1 MFSVTIYFGPFVSIL
16 VSCIT
21 LTGNTLP
28 ILTMSCCRNSASSR
42 RKEREGAASTRDLK
56 ISFLSFAYWS
66 TSLFNLI
73 KSSFTFCCCAANR
86 VNHSGLV
93 CAAVFFGDL
102 RHFIGDSIVL
112 LSCRRNSTS
121 SRRKEREGAT
131 SSEHPQVIS
140 KSHLCP
146 SPLAALPCLT

>member
-73 KSSFTFCCCAANR
+73 KSSFTFCCCVTPPWLLEHLH
-86 VNHSGLV
+86 VNFDLH
-93 CAAVFFGDL
+93 FFHKEHTPPDMFRSRFYEL
-102 RHFIGDSIVL
+102 RSNYDSYHRIY
-112 LSCRRNSTS
+112 TD
-121 SRRKEREGAT
+121 G
-131 SSEHPQVIS
+131 S
-140 KSHLCP
+140 KS
-146 SPLAALPCLT
+146 